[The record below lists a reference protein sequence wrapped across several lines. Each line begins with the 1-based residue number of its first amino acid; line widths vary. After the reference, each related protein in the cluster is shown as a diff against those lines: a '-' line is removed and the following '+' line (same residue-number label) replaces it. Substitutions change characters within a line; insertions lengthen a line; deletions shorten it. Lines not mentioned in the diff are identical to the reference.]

1 MYLLT
6 ELDFTNRNNKKYIIY
21 ILKYINIM
29 NEYDVIVVGGGHAGL
44 EAAYAVDRIGL
55 SCALVTLRKQSIG
68 QMSCN
73 PAIGGLG
80 KSHIVRE
87 IDAMGG
93 LMPIATDMSGIQYR
107 TLNTRKGDAVQAL
120 RVQCDRKLYKQA
132 AQKIIKK
139 TNIEIIE
146 GEVEDLVVE
155 GKKVKGVVTNKNI
168 VKGKRTILTTG
179 TFLNGRMYTGEEIE
193 IGGRSGDLSS
203 IPLSKKLYQLNI
215 PMGRLKTGT
224 PPRIK
229 LSSININLMEEQP
242 GERPTPW
249 MSLNER
255 PKKHQKQLSCFIT
268 RTNKTT
274 HEIIKKNTHLSA
286 MYSGNIVGIGPRYCP
301 SIEDKVNRF
310 KNKEG
315 HQIFIEPEGI
325 NKDLIYPNGVSTSL
339 PKDIQLEFIQS
350 IRGMRNAIITEYGY
364 AVEYDFIDPRIIKP
378 TLEAKFL
385 QGFYLAGQINGTTGY
400 EEAAAQGL
408 IAGIN
413 AANSIKKKD
422 EFILE
427 RDEAYIGVLI
437 NDLTNHGITEPYRM
451 FTSRAEHRLLLSQN
465 NAEQRLLLK
474 AHNLGLI
481 SNKRKEEFLL
491 KEKKYKKF
499 FNSILKKTKTKT
511 FIDNKNKTK
520 HLKENK
526 NLYQLLSRPD
536 VNPNR
541 LYKPKKHEKSLYDRS
556 VVEIKYK
563 GYIEKQLREI
573 KKTKKQNNKKI
584 PKSFDYNS
592 IEGLSNE
599 VKEKLHQNK
608 PRTIGDANII
618 EGITPAAINLILIY
632 LKKAELLEQNA

>member
-1 MYLLT
+1 M
-6 ELDFTNRNNKKYIIY
+6 NK
-21 ILKYINIM
+21 
-29 NEYDVIVVGGGHAGL
+29 YDVVVVGGGHAGL

-55 SCALVTLRKQSIG
+55 SCALVTFKKKSIG

-93 LMPIATDMSGIQYR
+93 LMSRATDMSGIQYR

-132 AQKIIKK
+132 TQKIIKN

-146 GEVEDLVVE
+146 GEVKDLVVE
-155 GKKVKGVVTNKNI
+155 GNKVKGVMTNNNT
-168 VKGKRTILTTG
+168 VLGKRTILTTG
-179 TFLNGRMYTGEEIE
+179 TFLNGKMYAGEEVE
-193 IGGRSGDLSS
+193 IGGRSGDPSS

-229 LSSININLMEEQP
+229 LSSIDINKMEEQP
-242 GERPTPW
+242 GEKPTPW
-249 MSLNER
+249 MSLYKR
-255 PKKHQKQLSCFIT
+255 PKKHQKQLSCYIT

-274 HEIIKKNTHLSA
+274 HNIIEQNTHLSA

-325 NKDLIYPNGVSTSL
+325 NKDLVYPNGVSTSL
-339 PKDIQLEFIQS
+339 PKKIQDDFIKS
-350 IRGMRNAIITEYGY
+350 INGMRDAVITEYGY
-364 AVEYDFIDPRIIKP
+364 AVEYDFIDPRSIKP
-378 TLEAKFL
+378 TMETKFL
-385 QGFYLAGQINGTTGY
+385 DNFYLAGQINGTTGY

-408 IAGIN
+408 MAGIN
-413 AANSIKKKD
+413 AANSIKKRE
-422 EFILE
+422 EFVLE
-427 RDEAYIGVLI
+427 RSEAYIGVLI

-474 AHNLGLI
+474 AHQQGLI
-481 SNKRKEEFLL
+481 SKKRKEEYLL
-491 KEKKYKKF
+491 KEERYKKF
-499 FNSILKKTKTKT
+499 FNTSLRKIKVNT
-511 FIDNKNKTK
+511 FVDNNNNTNK
-520 HLKENK
+520 LKESK
-526 NLYQLLSRPD
+526 SLYQLLSRPD
-536 VNPNR
+536 VNTNK
-541 LYKPKKHEKSLYDRS
+541 LYKPNKKEKSLYERS

-584 PKSFDYNS
+584 PTTFDYCS
-592 IEGLSNE
+592 VEGLSNE
-599 VKEKLHQNK
+599 VKEKLNHHK

-618 EGITPAAINLILIY
+618 EGVTPAAINLILIY

>member
-1 MYLLT
+1 M
-6 ELDFTNRNNKKYIIY
+6 NK
-21 ILKYINIM
+21 
-29 NEYDVIVVGGGHAGL
+29 YDVIVVGGGHAGL

-55 SCALVTLRKQSIG
+55 SCALVTFKKKSIG

-93 LMPIATDMSGIQYR
+93 LMPKATDMSGIQYR

-120 RVQCDRKLYKQA
+120 RVQCDRHLYKQA
-132 AQKIIKK
+132 TQKIIKN
-139 TNIEIIE
+139 TNIDVIE
-146 GEVEDLVVE
+146 GEVKDLIVE
-155 GKKVKGVVTNKNI
+155 KNKVLGVVTDRHT
-168 VKGKRTILTTG
+168 VMGERTILTTG
-179 TFLNGRMYTGEEIE
+179 TFLNGKMYSGDEVMV
-193 IGGRSGDLSS
+193 GGRSGDSSS

-229 LSSININLMEEQP
+229 LSSINTKEMEEQP
-242 GERPTPW
+242 GEKPTPW
-249 MSLNER
+249 MSLYKR

-268 RTNKTT
+268 RTNKKT
-274 HEIIKKNTHLSA
+274 HRIIEKNTHLSA

-325 NKDLIYPNGVSTSL
+325 NKDLVYPNGVSTSL
-339 PKDIQLEFIQS
+339 PKQVQQDFIQS
-350 IRGMRNAIITEYGY
+350 IEGMRDAIITEYGY
-364 AVEYDFIDPRIIKP
+364 AVEYDFVDPRSIYP
-378 TLEAKFL
+378 TLETKFL
-385 QGFYLAGQINGTTGY
+385 KNFYLAGQINGTTGY

-408 IAGIN
+408 MAGIN
-413 AANSIKKKD
+413 AARSIKKGSELVLD
-422 EFILE
+422 
-427 RDEAYIGVLI
+427 RSEAYIGVLI

-474 AHNLGLI
+474 AHSFGLV
-481 SNKRKEEFLL
+481 SNQRKEAYLE
-491 KEKKYKKF
+491 KEERYKIF
-499 FNSILKKTKTKT
+499 FNNKLKKTKTKT
-511 FIDNKNKTK
+511 FIDNKNIT
-520 HLKENK
+520 NK
-526 NLYQLLSRPD
+526 LDESKSFYQLLSRPD
-536 VNPNR
+536 VDPNK
-541 LYKPKKHEKSLYDRS
+541 LYKPNKKEKHLYERS

-573 KKTKKQNNKKI
+573 KKTKKQKNKKI
-584 PKSFDYNS
+584 PKSFDYRS
-592 IEGLSNE
+592 VEGLSNE
-599 VKEKLHQNK
+599 VREKLNLKK
-608 PRTIGDANII
+608 PRTIGDASII
-618 EGITPAAINLILIY
+618 EGVTPAAINLIIIY
-632 LKKAELLEQNA
+632 LKKTQLLEQNA

>member
-1 MYLLT
+1 M
-6 ELDFTNRNNKKYIIY
+6 NK
-21 ILKYINIM
+21 
-29 NEYDVIVVGGGHAGL
+29 YDVVVVGGGHAGL

-55 SCALVTLRKQSIG
+55 SCALVTFKRKSIG

-93 LMPIATDMSGIQYR
+93 LMSRATDMSGIQYR

-132 AQKIIKK
+132 TQKIIKN
-139 TNIEIIE
+139 TNIEVIE
-146 GEVEDLVVE
+146 GEVKDIVVE
-155 GKKVKGVVTNKNI
+155 GNKVKGVMTNNNK
-168 VKGKRTILTTG
+168 VLGKRTILTTG
-179 TFLNGRMYTGEEIE
+179 TFLNGKMYAGEEVE
-193 IGGRSGDLSS
+193 IGGRSGDPSS

-229 LSSININLMEEQP
+229 LSSIDINKMEEQP
-242 GERPTPW
+242 GEKPTPW
-249 MSLNER
+249 MSLYKR
-255 PKKHQKQLSCFIT
+255 PKKHQKQLSCYIT

-274 HEIIKKNTHLSA
+274 HNIIEQNTHLSA

-315 HQIFIEPEGI
+315 HQIFVEPEGI
-325 NKDLIYPNGVSTSL
+325 NKDLVYPNGVSTSL
-339 PKDIQLEFIQS
+339 PKKIQDEFIRS
-350 IRGMRNAIITEYGY
+350 INGMKDAVITEYGY
-364 AVEYDFIDPRIIKP
+364 AVEYDFIDPRSIKP
-378 TLEAKFL
+378 TMETKFL
-385 QGFYLAGQINGTTGY
+385 DNFYLAGQINGTTGY

-408 IAGIN
+408 MAGIN
-413 AANSIKKKD
+413 AANSIKKRE
-422 EFILE
+422 EFVLE
-427 RDEAYIGVLI
+427 RSEAYIGVLI

-465 NAEQRLLLK
+465 NAEQRLLLR
-474 AHNLGLI
+474 AHKQGLI
-481 SNKRKEEFLL
+481 SEKRKEEYLL
-491 KEKKYKKF
+491 KEERYKNF
-499 FNSILKKTKTKT
+499 FNTNLKKIKVNT
-511 FIDNKNKTK
+511 FVDNNNNTNKLSESK
-520 HLKENK
+520 S
-526 NLYQLLSRPD
+526 LYQLLSRPD
-536 VNPNR
+536 VNPNK
-541 LYKPKKHEKSLYDRS
+541 LYKPNKKEKNLYERS

-584 PKSFDYNS
+584 PTTFNYCSVD
-592 IEGLSNE
+592 GLSNE
-599 VKEKLHQNK
+599 VKEKLNHQK
-608 PRTIGDANII
+608 PRTIGDASII
-618 EGITPAAINLILIY
+618 EGVTPAAINLILIY
-632 LKKAELLEQNA
+632 LKKAEMLEQNA

>member
-1 MYLLT
+1 M
-6 ELDFTNRNNKKYIIY
+6 NK
-21 ILKYINIM
+21 
-29 NEYDVIVVGGGHAGL
+29 YDVVVVGGGHAGL

-55 SCALVTLRKQSIG
+55 SCALVTFKKKSIG

-93 LMPIATDMSGIQYR
+93 LMSRATDMSGIQYR

-132 AQKIIKK
+132 TQKIIKN
-139 TNIEIIE
+139 TNIEVIE
-146 GEVEDLVVE
+146 GEVKDLVVE
-155 GKKVKGVVTNKNI
+155 GNKVKGVMTNNNT
-168 VKGKRTILTTG
+168 VLGKRTILTTG
-179 TFLNGRMYTGEEIE
+179 TFLNGKMYAGEEVE
-193 IGGRSGDLSS
+193 IGGRSGDPSS

-229 LSSININLMEEQP
+229 LSSIDLNKMEEQP
-242 GERPTPW
+242 GEKPTPW
-249 MSLNER
+249 MSLYKR
-255 PKKHQKQLSCFIT
+255 PKKHQKQLSCYIT

-274 HEIIKKNTHLSA
+274 HNIIEQNTHLSA

-325 NKDLIYPNGVSTSL
+325 NKDLVYPNGVSTSL
-339 PKDIQLEFIQS
+339 PKKIQDDFIKS
-350 IRGMRNAIITEYGY
+350 INGMRDAVITEYGY
-364 AVEYDFIDPRIIKP
+364 AVEYDFIDPRSIKP
-378 TLEAKFL
+378 TMETKFL
-385 QGFYLAGQINGTTGY
+385 DNFYLAGQINGTTGY

-408 IAGIN
+408 MAGIN
-413 AANSIKKKD
+413 AANSIKKRE
-422 EFILE
+422 EFVLE
-427 RDEAYIGVLI
+427 RSEAYIGVLI

-474 AHNLGLI
+474 AHKQGLI
-481 SNKRKEEFLL
+481 SEKRKEEYLL
-491 KEKKYKKF
+491 KEERYKNF
-499 FNSILKKTKTKT
+499 FNTSLRKIKVNT
-511 FIDNKNKTK
+511 FVDNNNNTNKLSESK
-520 HLKENK
+520 S
-526 NLYQLLSRPD
+526 LYQLLSRPD
-536 VNPNR
+536 VNPKK
-541 LYKPKKHEKSLYDRS
+541 LYKPNKKEKSFYERS

-573 KKTKKQNNKKI
+573 KKTRKQNNKKI
-584 PKSFDYNS
+584 PTSFDYCS
-592 IEGLSNE
+592 VEGLSNE
-599 VKEKLHQNK
+599 VKEKLNHHK

-618 EGITPAAINLILIY
+618 EGVTPAAINLILIY